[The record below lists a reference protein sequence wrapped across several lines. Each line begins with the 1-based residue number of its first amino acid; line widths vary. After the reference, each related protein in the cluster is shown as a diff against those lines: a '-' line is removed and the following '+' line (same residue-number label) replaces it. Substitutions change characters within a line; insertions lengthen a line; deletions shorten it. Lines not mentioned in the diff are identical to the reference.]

1 MGAKVTNI
9 LLRTLKTIILPIIV
23 YLAFF
28 FLSGGRFG
36 QAAGMHTITRQ
47 SVMPIMVAL
56 AITCNMTIG
65 MWDFSAGAVVY
76 TAAIVGGN
84 LALLTGTGIVGM
96 VVIIVLISVIM
107 NATTGFLY
115 NLFKVPSIVL
125 TIGLVMVYEMI
136 PTLLYKGGVLISGK
150 MTILAMSPYC
160 FIVFAVM
167 FAVFYIV
174 FNYTA
179 FGHDVRALGSNQTI
193 AVNVGLNPTTI
204 KFTSFIFGGLFL
216 GMAAVIDISTKGM
229 IRPPATMG
237 SVSMIFDAMMG
248 IFIAFFL
255 QKYCNLAIGVVVG
268 TFTMKMLNSGLVS
281 MGLST
286 TVRDITTGLF
296 LLILLCVSANQG
308 KITEWKNNRE
318 KARIAN
324 EKAQQASV

>member
-1 MGAKVTNI
+1 MAKVLST
-9 LLRTLKTIILPIIV
+9 LVRTVKTIILPIIV
-23 YLAFF
+23 YLAFAI
-28 FLSGGRFG
+28 LSKGMFG
-36 QAAGMHTITRQ
+36 QPSGMLTIARQ
-47 SVMPIMVAL
+47 SIMPIMVAL

-84 LALLTGTGIVGM
+84 LALMTGTGIPGLI
-96 VVIIVLISVIM
+96 VILILIAVALNTI
-107 NATTGFLY
+107 TGLLY

-125 TIGLVMVYEMI
+125 TIGLMMVYEMI
-136 PTLLYKGGVLISGK
+136 PTLLFKGGVLISGK
-150 MTILAMSPYC
+150 MTHLALPPYC

-167 FAVFYIV
+167 FIIFYIV
-174 FNYTA
+174 FNYTP
-179 FGHDVRALGSNQTI
+179 FGHNVRALGSNQNI
-193 AVNVGLNPTTI
+193 AANVGLNPATI
-204 KFTSFIFGGLFL
+204 KLASFIFGGVFL
-216 GMAAVIDISTKGM
+216 GMAAVMDLSTKGM

-296 LLILLCVSANQG
+296 LLILLCISANQG
-308 KITEWKNNRE
+308 KFTEWRNNRE
-318 KARIAN
+318 KARLAN
-324 EKAQQASV
+324 EKYRQARA

>member
-1 MGAKVTNI
+1 MAKFMNT

-23 YLAFF
+23 YLAFSI
-28 FLSGGRFG
+28 LSKNRFG
-36 QAAGMHTITRQ
+36 QPAGMLTIARQ
-47 SVMPIMVAL
+47 SIMPIMVAL

-84 LALLTGTGIVGM
+84 LALMTGTGIPGLI
-96 VVIIVLISVIM
+96 VILILIAVTLNTI
-107 NATTGFLY
+107 TGLLY

-125 TIGLVMVYEMI
+125 TIGLMMVYEMI
-136 PTLLYKGGVLISGK
+136 PTLLFKGGVLISGK
-150 MTILAMSPYC
+150 MTHLALPPYC

-167 FAVFYIV
+167 FIIFYVV
-174 FNYTA
+174 FNYTP
-179 FGHDVRALGSNQTI
+179 FGHNVRALGSNQAI
-193 AVNVGLNPTTI
+193 AANVGLNPATI
-204 KFTSFIFGGLFL
+204 KLVSFIFGGVFL
-216 GMAAVIDISTKGM
+216 GMAAVMDLSTKGM

-296 LLILLCVSANQG
+296 LLILLCISANQG
-308 KITEWKNNRE
+308 KFTEWRNNKE
-318 KARIAN
+318 KARLAN
-324 EKAQQASV
+324 EKFTQANA

>member
-1 MGAKVTNI
+1 MAKFLNT

-23 YLAFF
+23 YLAFSI
-28 FLSGGRFG
+28 LSKGRFG
-36 QAAGMHTITRQ
+36 QPAGMLTIARQ
-47 SVMPIMVAL
+47 SIMPIMVAL

-84 LALLTGTGIVGM
+84 LALMTGTGIPGLI
-96 VVIIVLISVIM
+96 VILILIAVTLNTI
-107 NATTGFLY
+107 TGLLY

-125 TIGLVMVYEMI
+125 TIGLMMVYEMI
-136 PTLLYKGGVLISGK
+136 PTLLFKGGVLISGK
-150 MTILAMSPYC
+150 MTHLALPPYC

-167 FAVFYIV
+167 FIIFYVV
-174 FNYTA
+174 FNYTP
-179 FGHDVRALGSNQTI
+179 FGHNVRALGSNQAI
-193 AVNVGLNPTTI
+193 AANVGLNPATI
-204 KFTSFIFGGLFL
+204 KLASFIFGGVFL
-216 GMAAVIDISTKGM
+216 GMAAVMDLSTKGM

-296 LLILLCVSANQG
+296 LLILLCISANQG
-308 KITEWKNNRE
+308 KFTEWRNNKE
-318 KARIAN
+318 KARLAN
-324 EKAQQASV
+324 EKFTQANA